1 MLNSNIQTLSE
12 KEANQLSSN
21 PNLFWFEFL
30 RGDETASGNDNIF
43 IEVSD
48 IKVVFKLQIERKII
62 AMKIKNNIK
71 VFEVLRKVLI
81 IRTMFNEKTLIKCT
95 MLKGQK
101 SRYSLTFKIRFKHN
115 SHTSIIF
122 YTYES
127 TEPLTD
133 ETISDIYIK
142 LIEMFNNLEDT
153 RTIFVIDYGVVSL
166 DNTEDLTAR
175 ELTILQTNIFY
186 KVVINNVLLQA
197 STFIDGGKELLNFIS
212 DFMEDLNK

>member
-1 MLNSNIQTLSE
+1 
-12 KEANQLSSN
+12 
-21 PNLFWFEFL
+21 
-30 RGDETASGNDNIF
+30 
-43 IEVSD
+43 
-48 IKVVFKLQIERKII
+48 
-62 AMKIKNNIK
+62 MKIKNNIK
-71 VFEVLRKVLI
+71 DFEVLRNALI

-101 SRYSLTFKIRFKHN
+101 SRYSLTFKIRFKHS

-122 YTYES
+122 YTHES

-142 LIEMFNNLEDT
+142 LIEMFNNLENT

-166 DNTEDLTAR
+166 GNTEDLTAR
-175 ELTILQTNIFY
+175 EFTILQTTIFY
-186 KVVINNVLLQA
+186 KVVIYNVLLQA

>member
-1 MLNSNIQTLSE
+1 
-12 KEANQLSSN
+12 
-21 PNLFWFEFL
+21 
-30 RGDETASGNDNIF
+30 
-43 IEVSD
+43 
-48 IKVVFKLQIERKII
+48 
-62 AMKIKNNIK
+62 MKIKNNIK
-71 VFEVLRKVLI
+71 DFEVLRNALI

-101 SRYSLTFKIRFKHN
+101 SRYSLTFKIRFKHS

-133 ETISDIYIK
+133 ENISDIYIK
-142 LIEMFNNLEDT
+142 LIEMFNNLENT

-175 ELTILQTNIFY
+175 EFTILQSTIFY
-186 KVVINNVLLQA
+186 KVVIYNVLLQA
-197 STFIDGGKELLNFIS
+197 STFIDGGKGLLNFIS
-212 DFMEDLNK
+212 NFMEDLNKWTQQ

>member
-1 MLNSNIQTLSE
+1 
-12 KEANQLSSN
+12 
-21 PNLFWFEFL
+21 
-30 RGDETASGNDNIF
+30 
-43 IEVSD
+43 
-48 IKVVFKLQIERKII
+48 
-62 AMKIKNNIK
+62 MKIKNNIK
-71 VFEVLRKVLI
+71 DFEDLRNALI
-81 IRTMFNEKTLIKCT
+81 IRTMFNDKTVIKCT

-101 SRYSLTFKIRFKHN
+101 SRYSLTFKIRFKHS

-133 ETISDIYIK
+133 ENISNVYIK
-142 LIEMFNNLEDT
+142 LIELFNNLENA

-175 ELTILQTNIFY
+175 ELTILQTTIFY
-186 KVVINNVLLQA
+186 KVVIYNVLLQA
-197 STFIDGGKELLNFIS
+197 STYIDGGKGLLNFIN

>member
-1 MLNSNIQTLSE
+1 M
-12 KEANQLSSN
+12 
-21 PNLFWFEFL
+21 
-30 RGDETASGNDNIF
+30 
-43 IEVSD
+43 
-48 IKVVFKLQIERKII
+48 QIERKNIT
-62 AMKIKNNIK
+62 MKIKNNIK
-71 VFEVLRKVLI
+71 DFEVLRNALI

-101 SRYSLTFKIRFKHN
+101 SRYSLTFKIRFKHS

-122 YTYES
+122 YTYEI

-142 LIEMFNNLEDT
+142 LIEMFNNLENT

-166 DNTEDLTAR
+166 NNTEDLTAR
-175 ELTILQTNIFY
+175 ELTILQSTIFY

-197 STFIDGGKELLNFIS
+197 STYIDGGKRLLNFIS

>member
-1 MLNSNIQTLSE
+1 
-12 KEANQLSSN
+12 
-21 PNLFWFEFL
+21 
-30 RGDETASGNDNIF
+30 
-43 IEVSD
+43 
-48 IKVVFKLQIERKII
+48 
-62 AMKIKNNIK
+62 MKIKNNIK
-71 VFEVLRKVLI
+71 VFEVLRNLLI

-95 MLKGQK
+95 MLKSQK
-101 SRYSLTFKIRFKHN
+101 TRYSLTFKIRFKHS

-127 TEPLTD
+127 KEPLSD
-133 ETISDIYIK
+133 ENISDVYVK
-142 LIEMFNNLEDT
+142 LIEMFNNLENT

-175 ELTILQTNIFY
+175 ELTILQTIIFY

-197 STFIDGGKELLNFIS
+197 STFIDGGKGLLNFIS

>member
-1 MLNSNIQTLSE
+1 
-12 KEANQLSSN
+12 
-21 PNLFWFEFL
+21 
-30 RGDETASGNDNIF
+30 
-43 IEVSD
+43 
-48 IKVVFKLQIERKII
+48 
-62 AMKIKNNIK
+62 MKIKNNIK
-71 VFEVLRKVLI
+71 DFEVLRNALI

-101 SRYSLTFKIRFKHN
+101 SRYSLTFKIRFKHS

-142 LIEMFNNLEDT
+142 LIEMFNNLENT

-175 ELTILQTNIFY
+175 ELTILQSTIFY

-197 STFIDGGKELLNFIS
+197 STFIDGGKGLLNFII

>member
-1 MLNSNIQTLSE
+1 
-12 KEANQLSSN
+12 
-21 PNLFWFEFL
+21 
-30 RGDETASGNDNIF
+30 
-43 IEVSD
+43 
-48 IKVVFKLQIERKII
+48 
-62 AMKIKNNIK
+62 MKIKNNIK
-71 VFEVLRKVLI
+71 DFEVLRNALI

-101 SRYSLTFKIRFKHN
+101 SQYSLTFKIRFKHS

-133 ETISDIYIK
+133 ENISDIYIK
-142 LIEMFNNLEDT
+142 LIEMFNNLENT

-166 DNTEDLTAR
+166 DNTEDLTTR
-175 ELTILQTNIFY
+175 EFTILQSTIFY
-186 KVVINNVLLQA
+186 KVVIYNVLLQA
-197 STFIDGGKELLNFIS
+197 STFIDGGKGLLNFIS

>member
-1 MLNSNIQTLSE
+1 
-12 KEANQLSSN
+12 
-21 PNLFWFEFL
+21 
-30 RGDETASGNDNIF
+30 
-43 IEVSD
+43 
-48 IKVVFKLQIERKII
+48 
-62 AMKIKNNIK
+62 MKIKNNIK

-127 TEPLTD
+127 KEPLTD
-133 ETISDIYIK
+133 ENISDIYIK

-175 ELTILQTNIFY
+175 EFTILQTTIFY

-197 STFIDGGKELLNFIS
+197 STFIDGGKGLLNFINE
-212 DFMEDLNK
+212 FMEDLNK

>member
-1 MLNSNIQTLSE
+1 
-12 KEANQLSSN
+12 
-21 PNLFWFEFL
+21 
-30 RGDETASGNDNIF
+30 
-43 IEVSD
+43 
-48 IKVVFKLQIERKII
+48 
-62 AMKIKNNIK
+62 MKIKNNIK
-71 VFEVLRKVLI
+71 DFEVLRNVLI

-101 SRYSLTFKIRFKHN
+101 SRYSLTFKIRFKHS
-115 SHTSIIF
+115 SHSSIIF

-142 LIEMFNNLEDT
+142 LIEMFNNLENT

-175 ELTILQTNIFY
+175 ELTILQSTIFY

-197 STFIDGGKELLNFIS
+197 STFIDGGKGLLNFII

>member
-1 MLNSNIQTLSE
+1 
-12 KEANQLSSN
+12 
-21 PNLFWFEFL
+21 
-30 RGDETASGNDNIF
+30 
-43 IEVSD
+43 
-48 IKVVFKLQIERKII
+48 
-62 AMKIKNNIK
+62 MKIKNNIK
-71 VFEVLRKVLI
+71 DFEVLRNALI

-127 TEPLTD
+127 EEPLTD
-133 ETISDIYIK
+133 ENISDIYIK
-142 LIEMFNNLEDT
+142 LIEMFNNLENT
-153 RTIFVIDYGVVSL
+153 RTIFVIDYGVDSL

-175 ELTILQTNIFY
+175 ELTILQSTIFY

-197 STFIDGGKELLNFIS
+197 STFIDGGKGLLN
-212 DFMEDLNK
+212 FMEDLNK